1 MKELILKYKDIN
13 SKEMNN
19 KITDDDYIKYAKFSL
34 EVIKETMDN
43 FEPIP
48 SANNLSFN
56 ADFAVQG
63 AFTERSHLRESNM
76 GLRLNSSRNL
86 NDSFQSMR

>member
-43 FEPIP
+43 LEPIP
-48 SANNLSFN
+48 SAANNLSFN
-56 ADFAVQG
+56 ADFA
-63 AFTERSHLRESNM
+63 M
-76 GLRLNSSRNL
+76 
-86 NDSFQSMR
+86 